1 MTDRRF
7 RTPGARRP
15 VRQIPGHLLR
25 RLVRPASWRTAGG
38 TVWRWAS
45 GRAAGDGRKPTAQ
58 FLLGRMLLLPA
69 VSLTVL
75 VLAASAYFHLHGRT
89 AQLSERHSPALVE
102 LTHARVSLTLAQYE
116 AGRRLGSSDGAPL
129 PQTDLVGLGER
140 YPSLL
145 TEASQSLNNAA
156 QTRALSRA
164 QEQEIRVVSG
174 LVVAYDDW
182 INWANSHHDNDGLRR
197 AGMEYASGLLG
208 DGRGQVESTAVLDR
222 IRTLEQEL
230 RNDAAGLSGWSPLSA
245 TTASIAVLASLF
257 FLFLVVGTLDF
268 VRGQLRVRS
277 PLLTVYTVP
286 VVLALV
292 MVAFGIA
299 GQHRAQHHVRE
310 MADRLGRIAVP
321 YGASTGIK
329 DEIKDEI
336 GTDARIDDEGERLA
350 ADLGRAHPQEWTSIV
365 SVGLSLGAAG
375 ALAGG
380 FTLFHYGRRH
390 LAIHW
395 RTL

>member
-1 MTDRRF
+1 MTDRRS
-7 RTPGARRP
+7 RAPDTPHP
-15 VRQIPGHLLR
+15 VRQIPGRLLH
-25 RLVRPASWRTAGG
+25 RLVRPAAWHAAGRML
-38 TVWRWAS
+38 WRWAS
-45 GRAAGDGRKPTAQ
+45 GRTPGDDRKPTAQ
-58 FLLGRMLLLPA
+58 FLLGRMLLLPT

-75 VLAASAYFHLHGRT
+75 TLAATAYFHLHGRT
-89 AQLSERHSPALVE
+89 EQLRDRHSPALVE

-116 AGRRLGSSDGAPL
+116 AGRRLGSRDGAPL

-197 AGMEYASGLLG
+197 AGLEYASGLLG
-208 DGRGQVESTAVLDR
+208 DGRGRAASTAVLDR
-222 IRTLEQEL
+222 IRTLEHEL
-230 RNDAAGLSGWSPLSA
+230 RTDTADLSGWGPLSA
-245 TTASIAVLASLF
+245 TTASAAVLVSLL

-268 VRGQLRVRS
+268 IRGQLRVRS
-277 PLLTVYTVP
+277 PLLTVHTVP

-299 GQHRAQHHVRE
+299 GQHRAQHHVRD
-310 MADRLGRIAVP
+310 MAERLGRIAVP
-321 YGASTGIK
+321 HGANTGIK
-329 DEIKDEI
+329 DEIKNEI
-336 GTDARIDDEGERLA
+336 GTDARIEGEAERLS
-350 ADLGRAHPQEWTSIV
+350 ADLGNAHPQEWTLIV
-365 SVGLSLGAAG
+365 SVGLALGAAG
-375 ALAGG
+375 ALACG